1 VGQTEPLLRPG
12 WTLLLLQLL
21 REHLRGVERVPYL
34 QETFHLVLNFP
45 YVCPEPVLVKR
56 WHFQYVA
63 YKMAS
68 QKRRF
73 FYEIGQACR
82 RATECCALQRPKDKR
97 PATSL
102 LLRRSTSQ
110 HSTGQQHSTRTS
122 HHTHSTAH
130 AQHTHSTAQ
139 HSTAHAQGSRLE
151 SDQIEP
157 ARLPW

>member
-1 VGQTEPLLRPG
+1 
-12 WTLLLLQLL
+12 
-21 REHLRGVERVPYL
+21 
-34 QETFHLVLNFP
+34 
-45 YVCPEPVLVKR
+45 
-56 WHFQYVA
+56 
-63 YKMAS
+63 MAS

-122 HHTHSTAH
+122 HHITAHAHHSTAQH
-130 AQHTHSTAQ
+130 ITAQHSTAQ
-139 HSTAHAQGSRLE
+139 HSTAQHTHKAADWSQIRSSQLVYLGRLKERQPQTIPLSISIPLSLCLIISSSLCLSVFASRVVAL
-151 SDQIEP
+151 P
-157 ARLPW
+157 CVALLRLSLVV

>member
-1 VGQTEPLLRPG
+1 
-12 WTLLLLQLL
+12 
-21 REHLRGVERVPYL
+21 
-34 QETFHLVLNFP
+34 
-45 YVCPEPVLVKR
+45 
-56 WHFQYVA
+56 
-63 YKMAS
+63 MAS

-122 HHTHSTAH
+122 HHITAHAHHSTAH
-130 AQHTHSTAQ
+130 HSTAQ
-139 HSTAHAQGSRLE
+139 HSTAQHTHKAADWSQIRSSQLVYLGRLKERQPQTIPLSISIPLSLCLIISSSLCLSVFASRVVALRCVAAAQPRRIMSHY
-151 SDQIEP
+151 
-157 ARLPW
+157 